1 MKTIDKEE
9 SFYFMVIIGV
19 ILAVGIIGTFVLR
32 MGFHFRLSMGTLTE
46 TAFACSLLN
55 IGVFL
60 LFVLLGQ
67 LTGPAFIAEQAYLPL
82 YRVFQGGLIP
92 LVGIGL
98 SIAGMVREKGLMNWW
113 LLQFN
118 LLFLIFD
125 VLLVWFGNM
134 AS

>member
-1 MKTIDKEE
+1 MLVIGIIL
-9 SFYFMVIIGV
+9 IIGIV
-19 ILAVGIIGTFVLR
+19 GTGILRFR
-32 MGFHFRLSMGTLTE
+32 YHYRLSMGSITE

-67 LTGPAFIAEQAYLPL
+67 LSGPFLAMGPIYLPL
-82 YRVFQGGLIP
+82 YRLLQGGIIP
-92 LVGIGL
+92 LAGIVLAIVGMI
-98 SIAGMVREKGLMNWW
+98 RERGLMNWW

-118 LLFLIFD
+118 VLFLIFD
-125 VLLVWFGNM
+125 ILLVWLGNY

>member
-1 MKTIDKEE
+1 ML
-9 SFYFMVIIGV
+9 IIAL
-19 ILAVGIIGTFVLR
+19 IAAVGIVGTIILR
-32 MGFHFRLSMGTLTE
+32 FGFHFRLSMGAITE

-67 LTGPAFIAEQAYLPL
+67 LTGPAFVAERAYLPL
-82 YRVFQGGLIP
+82 YRFFQGGLIP
-92 LVGIGL
+92 LIGIGL
-98 SIAGMVREKGLMNWW
+98 SIVGMVREKGLMNWW

-125 VLLVWFGNM
+125 VLLVWFGNY

>member
-1 MKTIDKEE
+1 MLVIGIIL
-9 SFYFMVIIGV
+9 IIGIV
-19 ILAVGIIGTFVLR
+19 GTGILRFR
-32 MGFHFRLSMGTLTE
+32 YHYRLSMGSITE

-67 LTGPAFIAEQAYLPL
+67 LPGPFLTMGPIYLPL
-82 YRVFQGGLIP
+82 YRLLQGGIIP
-92 LVGIGL
+92 LAGIVL
-98 SIAGMVREKGLMNWW
+98 AIVGMVRERGLMNWW

-118 LLFLIFD
+118 VLFLIFD
-125 VLLVWFGNM
+125 ILLVWLGNY

>member
-1 MKTIDKEE
+1 MI
-9 SFYFMVIIGV
+9 VIGL
-19 ILAVGIIGTFVLR
+19 ILIVGIIGTVVLR
-32 MGFHFRLSMGTLTE
+32 FRYHYRLSMGTITE

-60 LFVLLGQ
+60 FFVLLGQ
-67 LTGPAFIAEQAYLPL
+67 MSGPAFAPGHAYLPL
-82 YRVFQGGLIP
+82 YQLLQGGLIP
-92 LVGIGL
+92 VAGMAL
-98 SIAGMVREKGLMNWW
+98 SVVGMVRERGLMNWW

-125 VLLVWFGNM
+125 VLLVWFGNY

>member
-1 MKTIDKEE
+1 ML
-9 SFYFMVIIGV
+9 VIGV
-19 ILAVGIIGTFVLR
+19 ILVIGTIGTGILR
-32 MGFHFRLSMGTLTE
+32 FRYHYRLSMGTITE

-60 LFVLLGQ
+60 FFVLLGQ
-67 LTGPAFIAEQAYLPL
+67 LSGPWFGNHQGYLPL
-82 YRVFQGGLIP
+82 YRLLQGGLIP
-92 LVGIGL
+92 IIGMVL
-98 SIAGMVREKGLMNWW
+98 AIIGMVREKGLMNWW

-125 VLLVWFGNM
+125 ILLVWFGGY

>member
-1 MKTIDKEE
+1 MLVV
-9 SFYFMVIIGV
+9 SL
-19 ILAVGIIGTFVLR
+19 ILAGGVSGTGILR
-32 MGFHFRLSMGTLTE
+32 FRYHYRVSMGTITE

-60 LFVLLGQ
+60 FFVLWGQ
-67 LTGPAFIAEQAYLPL
+67 LSGPVVTGSFYLPI
-82 YRVFQGGLIP
+82 YRLLQGGLIP
-92 LVGIGL
+92 LIGL
-98 SIAGMVREKGLMNWW
+98 VLSILGMVREKGLMNWW

-125 VLLVWFGNM
+125 ILLVWFGGY